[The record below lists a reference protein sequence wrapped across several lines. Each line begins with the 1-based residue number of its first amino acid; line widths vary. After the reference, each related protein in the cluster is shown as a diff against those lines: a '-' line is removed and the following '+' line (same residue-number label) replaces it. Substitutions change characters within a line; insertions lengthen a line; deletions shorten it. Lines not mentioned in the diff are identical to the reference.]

1 TQTCTRPTLQE
12 VRYAA
17 ACRATETTITEPGP
31 DVSVFMIGGPLIGK
45 RPANL
50 FLSPHPQA
58 LYSGESEGRK
68 SPKAS
73 HGSFPRFFV
82 FIATTFKVQRQIKKA
97 RHPLRRSY
105 KSIRSSYEERL
116 RRRMYSLS
124 STRDLNHFFWP
135 TSNKRLDSASNEL
148 ENN

>member
-1 TQTCTRPTLQE
+1 SLC
-12 VRYAA
+12 
-17 ACRATETTITEPGP
+17 
-31 DVSVFMIGGPLIGK
+31 
-45 RPANL
+45 
-50 FLSPHPQA
+50 PQA
-58 LYSGESEGRK
+58 LYPGKAEGGEF
-68 SPKAS
+68 PKAS
-73 HGSFPRFFV
+73 HGSFPYLFV
-82 FIATTFKVQRQIKKA
+82 FIATDLWAFKVQRQIKKA